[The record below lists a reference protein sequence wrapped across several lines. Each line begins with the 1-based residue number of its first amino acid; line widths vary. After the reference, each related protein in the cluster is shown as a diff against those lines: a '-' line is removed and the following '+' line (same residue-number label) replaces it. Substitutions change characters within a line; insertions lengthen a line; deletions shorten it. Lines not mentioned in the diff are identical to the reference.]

1 MLTALRREV
10 QAKLMSVPASRKP
23 ALRRSEDPGAL
34 LATDLP
40 GIAKPEAVAAFVAA
54 MEAEG
59 WHVWQK
65 DGWLLLD
72 HAVPMPEWGWPEVY
86 PGEWGCCMWL
96 LRQHLGTEAPAGH
109 IRALVKAAEQGNDKV
124 ERLCRAWHEEFAV
137 LLRAHQPLP
146 GGLAPYLRAAMKE
159 EEG

>member
-10 QAKLMSVPASRKP
+10 QVHLVKVPVQRKP
-23 ALRRSEDPGAL
+23 ALRRSDDPEAL

-40 GIAKPEAVAAFVAA
+40 GIAKPEAVAVFVTA

-59 WHVWQK
+59 WRIWPK

-72 HAVPMPEWGWPEVY
+72 HAVAMPQWRWPEEY
-86 PGEWGCCMWL
+86 PGEWGCCLWL
-96 LRQHLGTEAPAGH
+96 LRNHPGEAAPAGH
-109 IRALVKAAEQGNDKV
+109 IRALVKAVEQGNDKV
-124 ERLCRAWHEEFAV
+124 ERLCRAWHEEFAG

-146 GGLAPYLRAAMKE
+146 GGLAAYLCNAMKE
-159 EEG
+159 EAK